1 MFNSIR
7 ENTLHIFGAV
17 NFLAI
22 PMVWAFYPE
31 TANRTL
37 EEMDHLFM
45 SKSPFVWDEEAYFRK
60 WKEGTLEDREKT
72 PPVSQQNIANDIK
85 VDDSEL
91 KEKV

>member
-1 MFNSIR
+1 MFNAIQ

-37 EEMDHLFM
+37 EEMDRLFM
-45 SKSPFVWDEEAYFRK
+45 SKSPFVWDEEEYFQK
-60 WKEGTLEDREKT
+60 
-72 PPVSQQNIANDIK
+72 
-85 VDDSEL
+85 
-91 KEKV
+91 

>member
-1 MFNSIR
+1 MFNAIQ

-37 EEMDHLFM
+37 EEMDRLFM
-45 SKSPFVWDEEAYFRK
+45 SKSPFVWDEEEYFQK
-60 WKEGTLEDREKT
+60 WKEGRLEDREKT
-72 PPVSQQNIANDIK
+72 PPVAQHDMDDVK
-85 VDDSEL
+85 VDEQKS
-91 KEKV
+91 EKV